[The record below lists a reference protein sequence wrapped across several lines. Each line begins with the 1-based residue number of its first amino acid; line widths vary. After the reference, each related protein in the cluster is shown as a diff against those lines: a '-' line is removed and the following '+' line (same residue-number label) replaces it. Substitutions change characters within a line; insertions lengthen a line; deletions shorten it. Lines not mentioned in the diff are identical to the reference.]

1 MTTPDLP
8 TPETEPTAPTPAPS
22 GAYSSAALWTAVWAG
37 KATAALSRIS
47 GRGGGTTLP
56 GDVARLID
64 PHVLRKL
71 SRDLKFGSIV
81 ITGTNGKTTTARLI
95 SWLLEGAGHRVVSNR
110 SGANLIFGVTA
121 ATLKNAGGSGHLR
134 ADWGVFEID
143 EASLPKAIDEIQP
156 RAALVLNLFRD
167 QLDRYGELE
176 SIAKKIEGALADLPA
191 GSQAL
196 LNADDPR
203 VAEIG
208 SNLNHPPLWF
218 GLDDTTVAEREL
230 PHAADARTCPRCG
243 ASLIFDAVYVGHD
256 GVYRCPNGD
265 FQRPTPGITAQKI
278 KLDGFDSI
286 AMTVHSASAN
296 YPSENTAATQPLK
309 PQASKDQ
316 RIALPLGGLYN
327 AYNVLAAYTAGII
340 LGLEPA
346 YIAQRLQNFRAAF
359 GRQERMEFR
368 GRHLNLVLSK
378 NPAGFNETLRT
389 AVDLAKGNNF
399 LIALN
404 DRKADGTDVSWI
416 WDVDFERL
424 GGKARAL
431 VPAGNRAN
439 DLAVRFKYAGVGA
452 SPPETDPGKALDA
465 LVKATPE
472 GETAHLLCTYTA
484 MLDLR
489 AELVRRGWAKPY
501 WET

>member
-1 MTTPDLP
+1 MRR
-8 TPETEPTAPTPAPS
+8 TA
-22 GAYSSAALWTAVWAG
+22 AVWAG
-37 KATAALSRIS
+37 KATGAVSRFS
-47 GRGGGTTLP
+47 RRGGGTTLP
-56 GDVARLID
+56 GDVARAID
-64 PHVLRKL
+64 PDVLRKL

-110 SGANLIFGVTA
+110 AGANLIFGATA
-121 ATLKNAGGSGHLR
+121 AALESADARGRLH

-143 EASLPKAIDEIQP
+143 EASLPRAIDEIQP
-156 RAALVLNLFRD
+156 RAAVVLNLFRD

-176 SIAKKIEGALADLPA
+176 SIAKRIEAALGHLPG
-191 GSQAL
+191 GSRAL

-208 SNLNHPPLWF
+208 LNLPDEPLWF
-218 GLDDTTVAEREL
+218 GLDDMSVAMPEL

-243 ASLIFDAVYVGHD
+243 SSLIFDAVYVGHD
-256 GVYRCPNGD
+256 GVYRCPSGD
-265 FQRPTPGITAQKI
+265 FARPAPEMTATDI
-278 KLDGFDSI
+278 ELDGFDNVALRI
-286 AMTVHSASAN
+286 G
-296 YPSENTAATQPLK
+296 K
-309 PQASKDQ
+309 Q
-316 RIALPLGGLYN
+316 RLELSLGGLYN
-327 AYNVLAAYTAGII
+327 CYNVLAAFAAAITI
-340 LGLEPA
+340 GLEPSF
-346 YIAQRLQNFRAAF
+346 IAERLRSFRAVF

-389 AVDLAKGNNF
+389 AVDLAHGANF
-399 LIALN
+399 LIGLN

-424 GGKARAL
+424 KGKSRVV
-431 VPAGNRAN
+431 VPGGNRAH
-439 DLAVRFKYAGVGA
+439 DLAVRFKYAGIEA
-452 SPPETDPGKALDA
+452 SAPDTDPGRALDA
-465 LVKATPE
+465 LIKATPE
-472 GETAHLLCTYTA
+472 GETAYLLCTYTA
-484 MLDLR
+484 LLDLR

>member
-1 MTTPDLP
+1 MIRR
-8 TPETEPTAPTPAPS
+8 TA
-22 GAYSSAALWTAVWAG
+22 AVWAG
-37 KATAALSRIS
+37 KATGALSRFS
-47 GRGGGTTLP
+47 RRGGGTTLP

-64 PHVLRKL
+64 RDILRKL
-71 SRDLKFGSIV
+71 SQDLKFGSIV

-121 ATLKNAGGSGHLR
+121 ATLESANGSGRLR

-156 RAALVLNLFRD
+156 KAALVLNLFRD

-176 SIAKKIEGALADLPA
+176 SIAKKIEAALANLPE
-191 GSQAL
+191 GSTSL

-208 SNLNHPPLWF
+208 SNLNQPPLWF
-218 GLDDTTVAEREL
+218 GLDDTSVAEHEL

-265 FQRPTPGITAQKI
+265 FQRPTPDIAAKNI
-278 KLDGFDSI
+278 KLDGFDNI
-286 AMTVHSASAN
+286 AMTVHST
-296 YPSENTAATQPLK
+296 TAIQDQPV
-309 PQASKDQ
+309 
-316 RIALPLGGLYN
+316 ALPLGGLYN
-327 AYNVLAAYTAGII
+327 AYNVLAAYSAGIT
-340 LGLEPA
+340 LGLDPD
-346 YIAQRLQNFRAAF
+346 YIAHRLQDFRAAF

-424 GGKARAL
+424 KGKAHAL
-431 VPAGNRAN
+431 IPAGNRAH
-439 DLAVRFKYAGVGA
+439 DLAVRFKYAGVNA
-452 SPPETDPGKALDA
+452 APPETDPGKALDA
-465 LVKATPE
+465 LVKATPD
-472 GETAHLLCTYTA
+472 GETAHLLCSYTA